1 MVVRLGVVLG
11 VLASLAEAARAMA
24 LLGTTE
30 AMNLGEGASSG
41 LGLWAVPAIP
51 SASRCCDVGA
61 NRETGDR
68 DSPGGCLIFPGP

>member
-41 LGLWAVPAIP
+41 LGCTA
-51 SASRCCDVGA
+51 
-61 NRETGDR
+61 RENT
-68 DSPGGCLIFPGP
+68 LPGPGVLWPTVWRYCIASP